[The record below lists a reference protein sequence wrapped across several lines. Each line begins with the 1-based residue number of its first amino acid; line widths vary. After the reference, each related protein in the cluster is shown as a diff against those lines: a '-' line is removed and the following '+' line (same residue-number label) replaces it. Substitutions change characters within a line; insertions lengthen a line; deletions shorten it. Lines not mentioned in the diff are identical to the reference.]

1 MISSSAEANN
11 DEDNSNLRSPVKYN
25 PMANN
30 YNTTLEKMQDSAAA
44 TINND
49 DEENALLSVLRQ
61 EQQVSMQQMEER
73 LQLLIKNNNDDSKRV
88 SYGVASAVTERR
100 PDDNI
105 DIDDQYYT
113 MVEDIYSMMCVC
125 PVNSISFIYVMI
137 IFLVKLLFYSLIL
150 ASIFTKAIIHP
161 IEVEQFVKVTQLFM
175 LPITVL
181 ATDNGVLA
189 SMFIFVHLK
198 WSPGMEE
205 QNDLITKQRYLYSN
219 IARSVDAI
227 LYQVVIFFVLLQAT
241 EVLSVFLNFAALRF
255 FLEIHTVGYEV
266 ARHGFLTVSLFKA
279 AAKVGRIRI
288 KATSCDTTER
298 TAKIFFAA
306 SLGLMLAGWIF
317 FSWIY

>member
-1 MISSSAEANN
+1 
-11 DEDNSNLRSPVKYN
+11 
-25 PMANN
+25 
-30 YNTTLEKMQDSAAA
+30 MQDDAASA
-44 TINND
+44 

-61 EQQVSMQQMEER
+61 EQQVSMQQMEEKLR
-73 LQLLIKNNNDDSKRV
+73 QLLIKNNNDHDSKHV
-88 SYGVASAVTERR
+88 SYGVSSAVTERR
-100 PDDNI
+100 SDDNA

-125 PVNSISFIYVMI
+125 PINSISFIYVTT

-161 IEVEQFVKVTQLFM
+161 IEVEKLVKVTQLFM
-175 LPITVL
+175 LPITVF

-198 WSPGMEE
+198 WSPEIEE
-205 QNDLITKQRYLYSN
+205 QNDLTTKQRYLYSN

-255 FLEIHTVGYEV
+255 FLEIHTVGFEV
-266 ARHGFLTVSLFKA
+266 ARHGFLTVSLYKA

-306 SLGLMLAGWIF
+306 SLGLMLAGWIY

>member
-1 MISSSAEANN
+1 
-11 DEDNSNLRSPVKYN
+11 
-25 PMANN
+25 
-30 YNTTLEKMQDSAAA
+30 MQDDAASA
-44 TINND
+44 

-61 EQQVSMQQMEER
+61 EQQVSMQQMEEKLR
-73 LQLLIKNNNDDSKRV
+73 QLLIKNNNDDDSKHV
-88 SYGVASAVTERR
+88 SYGVSSAVTERR
-100 PDDNI
+100 SDDNA

-125 PVNSISFIYVMI
+125 PINSISFIYVTT

-161 IEVEQFVKVTQLFM
+161 IEVEKFVKVTQLFM
-175 LPITVL
+175 LPITVF

-198 WSPGMEE
+198 WSPEIEE
-205 QNDLITKQRYLYSN
+205 QNDLTTKQRYLYSN

-266 ARHGFLTVSLFKA
+266 ARHGFLTVSLYKA

-306 SLGLMLAGWIF
+306 SLGLMLAGWIY

>member
-1 MISSSAEANN
+1 MAN
-11 DEDNSNLRSPVKYN
+11 
-25 PMANN
+25 NN
-30 YNTTLEKMQDSAAA
+30 YNTDSAAA
-44 TINND
+44 INND

-73 LQLLIKNNNDDSKRV
+73 LRQLLIKNDDPKHK

-100 PDDNI
+100 PDDNNM
-105 DIDDQYYT
+105 DIDDQHYA
-113 MVEDIYSMMCVC
+113 MIEDIYSMMCVC
-125 PVNSISFIYVMI
+125 PVDSISFVYVTT

-198 WSPGMEE
+198 WSPGIEE
-205 QNDLITKQRYLYSN
+205 QNYLITKQRYLYSN

-227 LYQVVIFFVLLQAT
+227 LYQVVIFFVLL
-241 EVLSVFLNFAALRF
+241 RF
-255 FLEIHTVGYEV
+255 
-266 ARHGFLTVSLFKA
+266 SLFELC
-279 AAKVGRIRI
+279 GTSFLSRDTHSRIRG
-288 KATSCDTTER
+288 S
-298 TAKIFFAA
+298 
-306 SLGLMLAGWIF
+306 
-317 FSWIY
+317 

>member
-1 MISSSAEANN
+1 
-11 DEDNSNLRSPVKYN
+11 
-25 PMANN
+25 
-30 YNTTLEKMQDSAAA
+30 
-44 TINND
+44 
-49 DEENALLSVLRQ
+49 
-61 EQQVSMQQMEER
+61 MQQMEER
-73 LQLLIKNNNDDSKRV
+73 LRQLLIKNDDSKHK

-100 PDDNI
+100 PDDNNM
-105 DIDDQYYT
+105 DIDDQHYA
-113 MVEDIYSMMCVC
+113 MIEDIYSMMCVC
-125 PVNSISFIYVMI
+125 PVDSISFVYVTT

-198 WSPGMEE
+198 WSPGIEE

-266 ARHGFLTVSLFKA
+266 ARHGFLTVSLYKA

-306 SLGLMLAGWIF
+306 SLGVMLAGWIF

>member
-1 MISSSAEANN
+1 
-11 DEDNSNLRSPVKYN
+11 
-25 PMANN
+25 
-30 YNTTLEKMQDSAAA
+30 MQDSAAA
-44 TINND
+44 NSHGA

-61 EQQVSMQQMEER
+61 EQQVSMQQMEEKLR
-73 LQLLIKNNNDDSKRV
+73 QLLIKNNNDHDSKHV
-88 SYGVASAVTERR
+88 SYGVSSAVTERR
-100 PDDNI
+100 SDDNA

-125 PVNSISFIYVMI
+125 PINSISFIYVTT

-161 IEVEQFVKVTQLFM
+161 IEVEKFVKVTQLFM
-175 LPITVL
+175 LPITVF

-198 WSPGMEE
+198 WSPEIEE
-205 QNDLITKQRYLYSN
+205 QNDLTTKQRYLYSN

-255 FLEIHTVGYEV
+255 FLEIHTVGFEV
-266 ARHGFLTVSLFKA
+266 ARHGFLTVSLYKA

-306 SLGLMLAGWIF
+306 SLGLMLAGWIY

>member
-1 MISSSAEANN
+1 
-11 DEDNSNLRSPVKYN
+11 
-25 PMANN
+25 MAN
-30 YNTTLEKMQDSAAA
+30 MQDSAAA
-44 TINND
+44 INND

-73 LQLLIKNNNDDSKRV
+73 LRQLLVKNDDSKHV
-88 SYGVASAVTERR
+88 SYGVASTVAETRT
-100 PDDNI
+100 DDT

-125 PVNSISFIYVMI
+125 PVNSISFIYVTT

-175 LPITVL
+175 LPFTVL

-198 WSPGMEE
+198 WSPEIEE
-205 QNDLITKQRYLYSN
+205 QNPLTTKQRYLYSN
-219 IARSVDAI
+219 IARSVDVI
-227 LYQVVIFFVLLQAT
+227 LYQLVIFFVLLQAT

-255 FLEIHTVGYEV
+255 FLEIHTVCYEV
-266 ARHGFLTVSLFKA
+266 ARHGFLNESLYKA

-306 SLGLMLAGWIF
+306 SLGLMLAGWIY